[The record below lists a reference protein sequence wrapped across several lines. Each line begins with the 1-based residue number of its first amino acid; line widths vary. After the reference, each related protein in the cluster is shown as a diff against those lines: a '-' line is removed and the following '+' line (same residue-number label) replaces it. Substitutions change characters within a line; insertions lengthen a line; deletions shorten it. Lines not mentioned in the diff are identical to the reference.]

1 MVEFRPHKLSVLTPS
16 GHRDDET
23 GDWIVEGKSWSE
35 PIPCRYEPNGTGQQI
50 QLEDGE
56 IYTFSYVVYLDLDD
70 REFSKG
76 DTVRLYD
83 KAGQLIAE
91 QRIARPHKGQLNTR
105 LWL

>member
-1 MVEFRPHKLSVLTPS
+1 MVEFRPHSLQVLSTS

-23 GDWIVEGKSWSE
+23 GDWIVDGQLWSD

-56 IYTFSYVVYLDLDD
+56 LYTFSFVVYFDPDE
-70 REFSKG
+70 REYRRG
-76 DTVRLYD
+76 ETIRLFD
-83 KAGQLIAE
+83 EHGQLYCE
-91 QRIARPHKGQLNTR
+91 QRIQRSHRGQLNTR